1 MHLAAELERSPIPTS
16 INRGRGRTSKGKGE
30 GRGEKGEGGE
40 SKGVELLSLFNFWL
54 PAWLTTPIHRRLA
67 VATFSKSKKTK
78 M

>member
-16 INRGRGRTSKGKGE
+16 SNHGRDRTSKGKGE